1 MAAKPYKRGLVVG
14 KFSPLHKGH
23 EYLIQNAFNQCEEV
37 VVISYSRP
45 EFPSCSAKVREQW
58 IKSAF
63 PSVSVLCIDAATVES
78 WRACSAWN
86 LSMPS
91 NSEADHMHRH
101 FTYQILSSKL
111 GFEVDA
117 VFTSEEYGSGFAQF
131 LSDPVTG
138 FGAPVEH
145 VCVDLNRQTY
155 QVSGSLMRSTRNHE
169 DGLIDESVEAGFR
182 VQKVLFLG
190 AESTGKSTLSRL
202 LSEQFNDPLVEEY
215 GRQLWEEKSG
225 DLSPEDLIDICTVQ
239 TENED
244 TAQRK
249 ASNFIFCDTSPITTL
264 CYSEALFKQRCDVI
278 SAFAERPYHHVFLC
292 EPDFPFVQDGT
303 RKDEKF
309 RLWQHNWYLEEL
321 KKNGVSFERIVG
333 TIEKRLNKVKSV
345 ISKAKLTEP

>member
-14 KFSPLHKGH
+14 KFSPLHEGH

-45 EFPSCSAKVREQW
+45 EFPSCSAKVREKW
-58 IKSAF
+58 IKSVF
-63 PSVSVLCIDAATVES
+63 PPASVLCVDAATVES
-78 WRACSAWN
+78 WRAVSAWD

-91 NSEADHMHRH
+91 NSEVDHMHRD

-111 GFEVDA
+111 GLEVDA
-117 VFTSEEYGSGFAQF
+117 VFTSEEYGDGFAQF
-131 LSDPVTG
+131 LSDSSTG
-138 FGAPVEH
+138 FGSPVEH

-155 QVSGSLMRSTRNHE
+155 PVSGSLMRSTRNHE
-169 DGLIDESVEAGFR
+169 DGLVDQSVEADFR

-202 LSEQFNDPLVEEY
+202 LSEQFNEPLVEEY
-215 GRQLWEEKSG
+215 GRELWEEKNG
-225 DLSPEDLIDICTVQ
+225 ELSPEDLIDICTVQ

-244 TAQRK
+244 TAQRN

-292 EPDFPFVQDGT
+292 EPDFPLVQDGT

-309 RLWQHNWYLEEL
+309 RLWQHNWYLQEL
-321 KKNGVSFERIVG
+321 KKRNIEYESLSGALSHRNNRVTKFLAERRV
-333 TIEKRLNKVKSV
+333 
-345 ISKAKLTEP
+345 